1 MCVCVRAP
9 VPPFFLLF
17 RASSLAFG
25 NCNGLAVVDYL
36 QKTILL
42 CMSTLDMYGAADPY
56 QRLTRSPRRNR
67 QSTSGNTHTH
77 TSSILPL
84 YTYTNQSPCSY
95 IIRPIAIV
103 TCFLFLCPLHLH
115 SFLFFLLSFVPF
127 CLLFPPRLDWSV
139 RCKDV
144 LWFLGIICLVVLV
157 LINFSAGLI
166 WSKPFSLDQYILIRL
181 MVPLHMNYVQS
192 THIFIFN
199 C

>member
-1 MCVCVRAP
+1 MSGWWGGAEKQEMCNSASVIAPCKWKCVCVCVRAP

-77 TSSILPL
+77 THLLNTATIL
-84 YTYTNQSPCSY
+84 YTNTNQSPCSY
-95 IIRPIAIV
+95 IIRPTAIV
-103 TCFLFLCPLHLH
+103 TCFLFFCPLHLH
-115 SFLFFLLSFVPF
+115 SLLFFLLSSVPF
-127 CLLFPPRLDWSV
+127 CLLFPPRLD
-139 RCKDV
+139 
-144 LWFLGIICLVVLV
+144 
-157 LINFSAGLI
+157 
-166 WSKPFSLDQYILIRL
+166 
-181 MVPLHMNYVQS
+181 
-192 THIFIFN
+192 
-199 C
+199 